1 MRHWSI
7 WLLIALTLGGC
18 AGTIRDRI
26 YAPAAASPA
35 PVWRVAEP
43 ERISVTTSD
52 GLTLAGLYWAP
63 RYGQRDIIVYFH
75 GNGGSLHRDGP
86 RAEAL
91 TVGGHGVVMVGY
103 RGYSGNPG
111 RPSEAGLRRDAQ
123 AFTDFARSR
132 LSAGGQLF
140 LFGHSLGGAV
150 ALGEAA
156 RQPVDGVATLGAFTR
171 IADMSPGIVRP
182 FLPDRFDNLAIIGQI
197 SAPVVLFHGTEDAIV
212 PYQHGLSLREAGG
225 PGTMLVTLEGASHH
239 PQMERLAPLVWQGLT
254 DWVDDNGHPPP
265 ATPWR

>member
-1 MRHWSI
+1 MIMGGWTMRRWPI
-7 WLLIALTLGGC
+7 LLMALVLLGGC

-26 YAPAAASPA
+26 YAPAPATPA
-35 PVWRVAEP
+35 PTWRVAEP
-43 ERISVTTSD
+43 QRFSVTTSD

-63 RYGQRDIIVYFH
+63 RGERRDIIVYFH

-91 TVGGHGVVMVGY
+91 AAGSHGVVMASY

-123 AFTDFARSR
+123 AFTDYARAR
-132 LSAGGQLF
+132 LPAGGRLY

-156 RQPVDGVATLGAFTR
+156 RHPVDGVATLGAFTR

-182 FLPDRFDNLAIIGQI
+182 FLPDRFDNLAIIA
-197 SAPVVLFHGTEDAIV
+197 SVRAPVFLFHGTADGIV
-212 PYQHGLSLREAGG
+212 PYAHAERLRLAGQ
-225 PGTMLVTLEGASHH
+225 PGTVLTTLPGASHH
-239 PQMERLAPLVWQGLT
+239 PSMDDLAPIIWTALT
-254 DWVDDNGHPPP
+254 RRSVAAD
-265 ATPWR
+265 